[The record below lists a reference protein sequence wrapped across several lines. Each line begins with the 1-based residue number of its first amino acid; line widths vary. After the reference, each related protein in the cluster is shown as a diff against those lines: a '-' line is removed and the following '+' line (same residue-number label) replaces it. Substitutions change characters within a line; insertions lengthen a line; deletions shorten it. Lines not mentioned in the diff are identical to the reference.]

1 MPRYEILLPIKF
13 NDGSPV
19 PEELFLEIR
28 NELIEKFGGLTSS
41 PPSSPAVGW
50 WKDPK
55 DPKGM
60 VYRDDMLIYRVT
72 TIQDEDDFFKEYK
85 TVLAVRFKQV
95 EVWIERLET
104 RQIG

>member
-1 MPRYEILLPIKF
+1 LPRYEILLPIKF

-19 PEELFLEIR
+19 PEELFLDVCD
-28 NELIEKFGGLTSS
+28 ELTKKFTGFRSS

-55 DPKGM
+55 TGM
-60 VYRDDMLIYRVT
+60 LYKDDILVYIVY
-72 TIQDEDDFFKEYK
+72 TIQDEDEFFEEYAK
-85 TVLAVRFKQV
+85 VLAVRFRQEK
-95 EVWIERLET
+95 VWIERVEV

>member
-1 MPRYEILLPIKF
+1 MKF

-19 PEELFLEIR
+19 SEELFLEVCD
-28 NELIEKFGGLTSS
+28 ELIKKFGGLTSS

-55 DPKGM
+55 DPTGM
-60 VYRDDMLIYRVT
+60 LYKDDILIYRVS
-72 TIQDEDDFFKEYK
+72 TIQDEDEFFKEYK
-85 TVLAVRFKQV
+85 KVLAVRFRQE
-95 EVWIERLET
+95 EVLIERLET